1 MAPSK
6 SNFYHC
12 NGFVQKFHISRRIHT
27 KLIIATILRWKEMQ
41 TPCNLLMINIAKY
54 RDRGP
59 GSELWKF
66 TTTGPSGTSCAGP
79 SLLYKMSS
87 CVCVCVRCHSHNNSF
102 GTERYRAIVKAI
114 MNKVSVTIT
123 RAVICVTWFSCH
135 GLSYQD
141 VISNAEQQNGQI
153 FCAISF
159 LSKTFHRLSNKLPDL
174 GVHQHEPS
182 RQK

>member
-66 TTTGPSGTSCAGP
+66 TTGPSGTSCAGP

-135 GLSYQD
+135 GLSYRCYFQ
-141 VISNAEQQNGQI
+141 
-153 FCAISF
+153 
-159 LSKTFHRLSNKLPDL
+159 
-174 GVHQHEPS
+174 
-182 RQK
+182 